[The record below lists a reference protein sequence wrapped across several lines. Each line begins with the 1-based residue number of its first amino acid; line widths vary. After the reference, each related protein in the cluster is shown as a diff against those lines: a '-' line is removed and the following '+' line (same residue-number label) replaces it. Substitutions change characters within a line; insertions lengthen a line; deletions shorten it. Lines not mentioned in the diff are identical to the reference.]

1 MKISKEELVAKINDL
16 ELDDTKKIEL
26 MEDVTDSMVEPDT
39 TELDTL
45 KTKYE
50 ELQNNYKERF
60 LSGDKITKEEKE
72 EELEEKKY
80 IDVKEI

>member
-1 MKISKEELVAKINDL
+1 MKISKEELITKINEL
-16 ELDDTKKIEL
+16 ELDDGKKIEL

-60 LSGDKITKEEKE
+60 LGGDKITKEEKE